1 MEAHSRRPLSAVTK
15 HLVMPTGIVSTEW
28 PKIRSSAHHK
38 LGVRFDGWQDGC
50 GQIMLSKRANGRLAC
65 TVGGFAA
72 SFARQSGKT
81 YYMTASLFTLS
92 IEKPGLLSL
101 WTAHHSRTH
110 AETFLYMQ
118 AFCRKPRVEQF
129 VADVF
134 TGSGDEEVRFV
145 NGSRILFGARE
156 RGFGRGIP
164 NVDVEVFDEAQIL
177 SMKALENMLAAMNRS
192 PFGLHVYLGTPPKQG
207 DPCEAFEEMR
217 AEALALEDG
226 QEFDS
231 AWVECGADD
240 DADLDDRDQWAKAN
254 PSYPEHTSAESIL
267 RLRKRLGPD
276 GFRREGLGIWPGN
289 IRTVFDVVGW
299 LEIEDRTLAA
309 LPQRVA
315 LTVHV
320 GEYRRAA
327 AIAVSG
333 VAGDGGAVVLV
344 ECGDGMEWVTQKVI
358 ALVAKH
364 DVVEVSLCP
373 GEARGLEGELAS
385 AGVEFK
391 KLAGTDVAASCTG
404 FQSVVTDS
412 VAAVGRGERPTV
424 RHTGQPDLDGAVA
437 KAKTRRVGPS
447 ETWEDGTGSAL
458 VAAAAAYHR
467 WRVLADVP
475 YDVLASVL

>member
-1 MEAHSRRPLSAVTK
+1 MEPHGRPLSAVTK

-28 PKIRSSAHHK
+28 PKIRLSAHRK

-50 GQIMLSKRANGRLAC
+50 GQIMLSKRADGRLAC

-81 YYMTASLFTLS
+81 YYMTAALFTLS

-118 AFCRKPRVEQF
+118 AFCRQPRVEQF
-129 VADVF
+129 IADVF

-217 AEALALEDG
+217 AEALALEEG

-240 DADLDDRDQWAKAN
+240 DADLDDREQWAKAN

-289 IRTVFDVVGW
+289 IRTVFDLVGW
-299 LEIEDRTLAA
+299 LDLVADVA
-309 LPQRVA
+309 PGGRVA
-315 LTVHV
+315 LVAHV
-320 GEYRRAA
+320 GEYRKTA
-327 AIAVSG
+327 AIAVAG
-333 VAGDGGAVVLV
+333 VAADGGVVVLV
-344 ECGDGMEWVTQKVI
+344 DCGDGMEWVTQKVI

-364 DVVEVSLCP
+364 DVVEVALCP

-391 KLAGTDVAASCTG
+391 KLAGTDIAASCTA
-404 FQSVVTDS
+404 FQ
-412 VAAVGRGERPTV
+412 AAVTESAAAVARKERPTL
-424 RHTGQPDLDGAVA
+424 RYTYHHELDGAVA

-447 ETWEDGTGSAL
+447 ETWEEGTGSAL
-458 VAAAAAYHR
+458 IGAAAAYHR
-467 WRVLADVP
+467 WRVLADIP
-475 YDVLASVL
+475 YDVLASIL